1 MALRFDDERR
11 TLTLSVGDL
20 VETVA
25 RRGYAGTGGIQRP
38 STRLEQGR
46 AAHLEWQSQ
55 RNDESYQAEQR
66 ISCELEVEGWRCFVG
81 GRADGVDR
89 SGGHV
94 VVEEIK
100 SSLMSGLP
108 LVGTTRED
116 WPSACAQLSLYVW
129 MLSENG
135 EQRVSGRLVLVSVLD
150 GTRHAISVTPN
161 LDEIHDRVRDRL
173 GRLVLRR
180 AARNEWMELRRN
192 EVMVPPFDAWR
203 HGQQEIAESV
213 EWSLSDG
220 QRVLVEAPTGLGKT
234 AAVLTG
240 ALRHA
245 RATGKQVF
253 WATARTTHQTPVIET
268 LRRVRGRGV
277 AVRGLAIVAKHS
289 VRSRVGIDARPRGGG
304 LFGARE
310 YEGMD
315 AEGLRTF
322 FEQGV
327 WSSEEMRALAESRDV
342 CPFEWSL
349 DASSD
354 VDVVVGDY
362 NYVFEPGVRIR
373 RHFTV
378 DPQRWVVVVDEAHH
392 LAERARTW
400 RSPHVCREHVR
411 AAIDRL
417 RTVDPVGFA
426 VFLDVL
432 QDIDASFG
440 RVLKDARAPSRD
452 GLSQITLPEH
462 WLAEEARR
470 AEELAIPY
478 LVRTSRQPV
487 VREGEDDPWVQ
498 VVRSL
503 LRFREVSDAAEI
515 DRVAVLRRTKTGP
528 NIGLLCLDASE
539 WLGAQI
545 QRLGGFVGCSA
556 TLSPTPFHLR
566 TMGLPENNTEVCAVQ
581 EPPGAQREVWVAP
594 RVSTMFRDRTAHAPR
609 TARLVEACLKEV
621 PGNVAIYFSSY
632 AKRDDIMS
640 KVKVG
645 QRCLLSQ
652 PRDLEASE
660 RDAWLAPL
668 STSETPVVLAAVL
681 GGVFAEGIDL
691 PHGALHAV
699 FVVGPG
705 FPPVGLERELLRSHY
720 DAKYGEGHRYASQ
733 IPGLTRVTQ
742 AVGRLIRRPEDR
754 GVVVLFGRRFR
765 WREVQTLLP
774 EAWGMQVAEDP
785 ASRIAQ
791 FFEDTQ

>member
-20 VETVA
+20 VDAVSRRA
-25 RRGYAGTGGIQRP
+25 RAATGGLQRA
-38 STRLEQGR
+38 SKRFEQGR
-46 AAHLEWQSQ
+46 SAHADWQSQ
-55 RNDESYQAEQR
+55 RRDESYQAEQG
-66 ISCELEVEGWRCFVG
+66 ISCELEVGGWRCLLG
-81 GRADGVDR
+81 GRADGIDR
-89 SGGHV
+89 AGGHV

-100 SSLMSGLP
+100 SSLMTGMS
-108 LVGTTRED
+108 LVGTTQED
-116 WPSACAQLSLYVW
+116 WPSACAQLALYVW

-135 EQRVSGRLVLVSVLD
+135 EQRVSGRLVLVSLLD
-150 GTRHAISVTPN
+150 GTRHLIDVTP
-161 LDEIHDRVRDRL
+161 EVGQIEERVRERL

-180 AARNEWMELRRN
+180 AARNEWMELRRK
-192 EVMVPPFDAWR
+192 ELVVPPFETWR
-203 HGQQEIAESV
+203 PGQQEIAESV

-220 QRVLVEAPTGLGKT
+220 QRVLIEAPTGLGKT

-240 ALRHA
+240 VLRHA

-268 LRRVRGRGV
+268 LRRVRERGV

-289 VRSRVGIDARPRGGG
+289 VRLRDGVARRTRSGG
-304 LFGARE
+304 FHDARE

-315 AEGLRTF
+315 EEGLRTF
-322 FEQGV
+322 FQQGV
-327 WSSEEMRALAESRDV
+327 WSSEEMRTLAETRDV

-349 DASSD
+349 DASAD

-373 RHFTV
+373 RHFTI

-400 RSPHVCREHVR
+400 RSPHVSRAHVR

-417 RTVDPVGFA
+417 QTVDPSGFS

-432 QDIDASFG
+432 RSIDASFG
-440 RVLKDARAPSRD
+440 RVLAAATAPSRD
-452 GLSQITLPEH
+452 GLSQITLPEL

-487 VREGEDDPWVQ
+487 VREGEEDPWVH

-503 LRFREVSDAAEI
+503 LRFREVSDAAEV
-515 DRVAVLRRTKTGP
+515 DRVAVLRRTTTGP
-528 NIGLLCLDASE
+528 QVGLLCLDASE
-539 WLGAQI
+539 WLGGQI

-556 TLSPTPFHLR
+556 TLSPKTFHLR
-566 TMGLPENNTEVCAVQ
+566 TMGLPESNTEVCAVQ
-581 EPPGAQREVWVAP
+581 EAPGAQREVWIAP
-594 RVSTMFRDRTAHAPR
+594 RVSTLFRDRTAHAPR
-609 TARLVEACLKEV
+609 TASLIEACLKEV

-632 AKRDDIMS
+632 AMRDDIMS
-640 KVKVG
+640 KVDVG
-645 QRCLLSQ
+645 ARCILSQ
-652 PRDLEASE
+652 PHNLEASE

-668 STSETPVVLAAVL
+668 RSSSKPVVLAAVL

-705 FPPVGLERELLRSHY
+705 FPPVGLERDLLRAHY
-720 DAKYGEGHRYASQ
+720 DEKYGEGHRYASQ

-774 EAWGMQVAEDP
+774 EAWGIQVAEDP
-785 ASRIAQ
+785 VRQIVQ
-791 FFEDTQ
+791 FFEGTQ